1 MRLFSVEDPEFAPY
15 GAVLRGYDFSELLA
29 ALARKPVRDGIVY
42 EASDPVLE
50 RCAGF
55 DDLRDR
61 GFGGLPIQIG
71 CVSADNRTLNC
82 LEYHKSSEFNIAYE
96 DVILVL
102 GMVSQIRNGRF
113 DTAHCK
119 AFRVPAGCGVEL
131 YGTTLHYAPFS
142 VHPGGYR
149 IACVLP
155 RGTNGAAPAATPYS
169 DGDRWLY
176 GCNKWIA
183 TFPDTADARGGIF
196 AGLSGVNIT
205 QDQIEFEQ

>member
-96 DVILVL
+96 DVIWCWAWCPRFGTGVL
-102 GMVSQIRNGRF
+102 TRLIARRSGFRLGAALRCTEPRCTMRRFRCIRAG
-113 DTAHCK
+113 TASP
-119 AFRVPAGCGVEL
+119 ASFRAEQTARHRLQHRIQMETV
-131 YGTTLHYAPFS
+131 
-142 VHPGGYR
+142 GYTG
-149 IACVLP
+149 A
-155 RGTNGAAPAATPYS
+155 TNGLRRSRIPPTHAAVFLP
-169 DGDRWLY
+169 G
-176 GCNKWIA
+176 
-183 TFPDTADARGGIF
+183 
-196 AGLSGVNIT
+196 
-205 QDQIEFEQ
+205 